1 MKQIYIHLS
10 KLIRY
15 NTMLSK
21 VNIVPRWIIFLLDIF
36 SVSIAYLLA
45 NVIYYDFNFDFLLD
59 IDFSIRY
66 ILFIAICSLSFYL
79 FKMYTGI
86 VRYTSA
92 IDSIRILSTITFSV
106 FVLLVIKLVIQ
117 ANEIERNIPTALII
131 FFALFSFLI
140 LTVYRTIIKIFFL
153 YTKKVNGSRKKTLIY
168 GAGDLGIAVK
178 RTLDHDVRSK
188 NAIVG
193 FLDDNEQKINKVID
207 GTKIYSSQKFSHLI
221 NTLNIEEV
229 IIASHNIPSDRKN
242 EITDVALEKNV
253 NILTL
258 PPVKKI
264 MNGDLNPNQI
274 QKIKIEDLLEREPI
288 KINDDHI
295 LSQTKGKRILVTGAA
310 GSIGSE
316 IASQLGKYEPQMII
330 LCDQAESP
338 LHNLQLDLQ
347 DEFPNQV
354 YHTYIADVRSTKR
367 MQLLFDTFKPH
378 YVYHAAAYKH
388 VPMMENH
395 PLEAVQTNVM
405 GTKNLADLAVEFQVE
420 KFVFVST
427 DKAVN
432 PTNIMGATKRIAEI
446 YVQSLNNHLE
456 NSLGATVHTKFIT
469 TRFGN
474 VLGSN
479 GSVIPRFR
487 DQIQKGGPVTVTHP
501 EITRYFMTIPEA
513 CRLVLEAGTMGQG
526 GEIFVFDMGKSVKIV
541 ELAKKMIRLSGFKPN
556 EDIEIKFTGLRPG
569 EKLYEELLNDLEN
582 TLPTHHEKIMIA
594 KVRENNYDI
603 VCMKIGELQ
612 QRLATQNKNEV
623 VYQMKIIVPEFKS
636 KNSIYEQLDKE
647 IELSN
652 ESENQS

>member
-1 MKQIYIHLS
+1 
-10 KLIRY
+10 
-15 NTMLSK
+15 
-21 VNIVPRWIIFLLDIF
+21 
-36 SVSIAYLLA
+36 
-45 NVIYYDFNFDFLLD
+45 
-59 IDFSIRY
+59 
-66 ILFIAICSLSFYL
+66 
-79 FKMYTGI
+79 
-86 VRYTSA
+86 
-92 IDSIRILSTITFSV
+92 
-106 FVLLVIKLVIQ
+106 
-117 ANEIERNIPTALII
+117 
-131 FFALFSFLI
+131 
-140 LTVYRTIIKIFFL
+140 
-153 YTKKVNGSRKKTLIY
+153 
-168 GAGDLGIAVK
+168 
-178 RTLDHDVRSK
+178 
-188 NAIVG
+188 
-193 FLDDNEQKINKVID
+193 LDDNDQKINKVID
-207 GTKIYSSQKFSHLI
+207 GTKIYSSKKFNHLI
-221 NTLNIEEV
+221 NTLNVEEV
-229 IIASHNIPSDRKN
+229 IIASHNIPSERKN
-242 EITDVALEKNV
+242 AITDIALERNV
-253 NILTL
+253 SILTL

-274 QKIKIEDLLEREPI
+274 QKIKIEDLLERDPI

-295 LSQTKGKRILVTGAA
+295 LNQTKGKRILVTGAA

-354 YHTYIADVRSTKR
+354 YHTYIADIRSTKR
-367 MQLLFDTFKPH
+367 MRLLFETFKPH

-446 YVQSLNNHLE
+446 YVQALNNHLE
-456 NSLGATVHTKFIT
+456 SLSNGDVNTKFIT

-513 CRLVLEAGTMGQG
+513 CRLVLEAGAMGQG

-594 KVRENNYDI
+594 KVRENNYNI
-603 VCMKIGELQ
+603 VSLKLAELKL
-612 QRLATQNKNEV
+612 RLATQNKNEV
-623 VYQMKIIVPEFKS
+623 VYQMKLIVPEFKS

-652 ESENQS
+652 ESENKS

>member
-1 MKQIYIHLS
+1 
-10 KLIRY
+10 
-15 NTMLSK
+15 MLSK

-45 NVIYYDFNFDFLLD
+45 NVIYYDFDFAFLLD

-66 ILFIAICSLSFYL
+66 ILFIGVCSFSFYL

-106 FVLLVIKLVIQ
+106 FILLVIKIIIQ

-153 YTKKVNGSRKKTLIY
+153 YTKKASGSRKKTLIY

-221 NTLNIEEV
+221 KTLNVEEV

-274 QKIKIEDLLEREPI
+274 QKIKIEDLLERAPI

-316 IASQLGKYEPQMII
+316 IATQLGRYEPQMII

-354 YHTYIADVRSTKR
+354 YHTYIADVRSSKR
-367 MQLLFDTFKPH
+367 MQLLFETFKPH

-405 GTKNLADLAVEFQVE
+405 GTKNLADLAVEFKVE

-456 NSLGATVHTKFIT
+456 ASLQDSIHTKFIT

-594 KVRENNYDI
+594 KVRENNYDR
-603 VCMKIGELQ
+603 VLMKIQELQ

-636 KNSIYEQLDKE
+636 KNSIYEQLDRE

-652 ESENQS
+652 KSEN

>member
-1 MKQIYIHLS
+1 
-10 KLIRY
+10 
-15 NTMLSK
+15 MLSK

-45 NVIYYDFNFDFLLD
+45 NVIYYDFDFAFLLD

-66 ILFIAICSLSFYL
+66 ILFIGVCSFSFYL

-106 FVLLVIKLVIQ
+106 FILLVIKIIIQ

-153 YTKKVNGSRKKTLIY
+153 YTKKASGSRKKTLIY

-221 NTLNIEEV
+221 KTLNVEEV

-274 QKIKIEDLLEREPI
+274 QKIKIEDLLERAPI

-316 IASQLGKYEPQMII
+316 IATQLGRYEPQMII

-354 YHTYIADVRSTKR
+354 YHTYIADVRSSKR
-367 MQLLFDTFKPH
+367 MQLLFETFKPH

-456 NSLGATVHTKFIT
+456 ASLQDSIHTKFIT

-594 KVRENNYDI
+594 KVRENNYDS
-603 VCMKIGELQ
+603 VLMKIQKLQ

-636 KNSIYEQLDKE
+636 KNSIYEQLDRE

-652 ESENQS
+652 KSEN

>member
-1 MKQIYIHLS
+1 MKQIYLHLS
-10 KLIRY
+10 KLIKY

-45 NVIYYDFNFDFLLD
+45 NVIYYDFDFAFLLD

-66 ILFIAICSLSFYL
+66 ILFIGVCSFSFYL

-106 FVLLVIKLVIQ
+106 FILLVIKLIIQ

-153 YTKKVNGSRKKTLIY
+153 YTKKASGSRKKTLIY

-221 NTLNIEEV
+221 KTLNVEEV

-316 IASQLGKYEPQMII
+316 IATQLGRYEPQMII

-367 MQLLFDTFKPH
+367 MQLLFETFKPH

-456 NSLGATVHTKFIT
+456 ASLQESIHTKFIT

-603 VCMKIGELQ
+603 VLMKIEELQ

-636 KNSIYEQLDKE
+636 KNSIYEQLDRE

-652 ESENQS
+652 KSEN

>member
-1 MKQIYIHLS
+1 
-10 KLIRY
+10 
-15 NTMLSK
+15 
-21 VNIVPRWIIFLLDIF
+21 
-36 SVSIAYLLA
+36 
-45 NVIYYDFNFDFLLD
+45 
-59 IDFSIRY
+59 
-66 ILFIAICSLSFYL
+66 
-79 FKMYTGI
+79 MYTGI
-86 VRYTSA
+86 IRYTSA
-92 IDSIRILSTITFSV
+92 IDSIRILSTIVFSV
-106 FVLLVIKLVIQ
+106 FILLVLKLIIQ

-188 NAIVG
+188 NAIIG
-193 FLDDNEQKINKVID
+193 FLDDNDQKINKVID
-207 GTKIYSSQKFSHLI
+207 GTKIYSSKKFNHLI
-221 NTLNIEEV
+221 NTLNVEEV
-229 IIASHNIPSDRKN
+229 IIASHNIPSERKN
-242 EITDVALEKNV
+242 EITDIALERNV
-253 NILTL
+253 SILTL

-274 QKIKIEDLLEREPI
+274 QKIKIEDLLERDPI

-347 DEFPNQV
+347 DEFPEQV
-354 YHTYIADVRSTKR
+354 YHTYIADIRSTKR
-367 MQLLFDTFKPH
+367 MRLLFETFKPH

-395 PLEAVQTNVM
+395 PLEAVQTNVL

-456 NSLGATVHTKFIT
+456 SIQDGSTKFIT

-513 CRLVLEAGTMGQG
+513 CRLVLEAGAMGQG

-594 KVRENNYDI
+594 KVRENNYNI
-603 VCMKIGELQ
+603 VSLKLAELKE
-612 QRLATQNKNEV
+612 RLATQNKNEV
-623 VYQMKIIVPEFKS
+623 VYQMKLIVPEFKS

-652 ESENQS
+652 ESENKS

>member
-1 MKQIYIHLS
+1 M
-10 KLIRY
+10 
-15 NTMLSK
+15 
-21 VNIVPRWIIFLLDIF
+21 
-36 SVSIAYLLA
+36 
-45 NVIYYDFNFDFLLD
+45 
-59 IDFSIRY
+59 
-66 ILFIAICSLSFYL
+66 
-79 FKMYTGI
+79 
-86 VRYTSA
+86 
-92 IDSIRILSTITFSV
+92 
-106 FVLLVIKLVIQ
+106 
-117 ANEIERNIPTALII
+117 
-131 FFALFSFLI
+131 
-140 LTVYRTIIKIFFL
+140 
-153 YTKKVNGSRKKTLIY
+153 
-168 GAGDLGIAVK
+168 
-178 RTLDHDVRSK
+178 
-188 NAIVG
+188 
-193 FLDDNEQKINKVID
+193 DDNDQKINKVID
-207 GTKIYSSQKFSHLI
+207 GTKIYSSKKFNHLI
-221 NTLNIEEV
+221 NTLNVEEV
-229 IIASHNIPSDRKN
+229 IIASHNIPSERKN
-242 EITDVALEKNV
+242 AITDIALERNV
-253 NILTL
+253 SILTL

-274 QKIKIEDLLEREPI
+274 QKIKIEDLLERDPI

-295 LSQTKGKRILVTGAA
+295 LNQTKGKRILVTGAA

-354 YHTYIADVRSTKR
+354 YHTYIADIRSTKR
-367 MQLLFDTFKPH
+367 MRLLFETFKPH

-446 YVQSLNNHLE
+446 YVQALNNHLE
-456 NSLGATVHTKFIT
+456 SLSNGDVNTKFIT

-513 CRLVLEAGTMGQG
+513 CRLVLEAGAMGQG

-594 KVRENNYDI
+594 KVRENNYNI
-603 VCMKIGELQ
+603 VSLKLAELKL
-612 QRLATQNKNEV
+612 RLATQNKNEV
-623 VYQMKIIVPEFKS
+623 VYQMKLIVPEFKS

-652 ESENQS
+652 ESENKS

>member
-1 MKQIYIHLS
+1 
-10 KLIRY
+10 
-15 NTMLSK
+15 MLSK
-21 VNIVPRWIIFLLDIF
+21 ISIVPRWIIFLLDIF

-66 ILFIAICSLSFYL
+66 ILFISVCSLSFYL

-86 VRYTSA
+86 IRYTSA
-92 IDSIRILSTITFSV
+92 IDSIRILSTIVFSV
-106 FVLLVIKLVIQ
+106 FMLLIIKLIIQ

-153 YTKKVNGSRKKTLIY
+153 YTKKVNGTRKKTLIY

-188 NAIVG
+188 NAIIG
-193 FLDDNEQKINKVID
+193 FLDDNDQKINKVID
-207 GTKIYSSQKFSHLI
+207 GTKIYSSKKFNHLI
-221 NTLNIEEV
+221 NTLNVEEV
-229 IIASHNIPSDRKN
+229 IIASHNIPSERKN
-242 EITDVALEKNV
+242 EITDIALERNV
-253 NILTL
+253 SILTL

-274 QKIKIEDLLEREPI
+274 QKIKIEDLLERDPI

-295 LSQTKGKRILVTGAA
+295 LNQTKGKRILVTGAA

-354 YHTYIADVRSTKR
+354 YHTYIADIRSTKR
-367 MQLLFDTFKPH
+367 MRLLFETFKPH

-405 GTKNLADLAVEFQVE
+405 GTKNLADLAVEFLVE

-446 YVQSLNNHLE
+446 YVQALNNHLE
-456 NSLGATVHTKFIT
+456 SLSNGDVNTKFIT

-513 CRLVLEAGTMGQG
+513 CRLVLEAGAMGQG

-594 KVRENNYDI
+594 KVRENNYNI
-603 VCMKIGELQ
+603 VSLKLAELEQ
-612 QRLATQNKNEV
+612 QLATQNKNEV
-623 VYQMKIIVPEFKS
+623 VYQMKLIVPEFKS

-652 ESENQS
+652 ESENKS

>member
-1 MKQIYIHLS
+1 
-10 KLIRY
+10 
-15 NTMLSK
+15 MLSK

-221 NTLNIEEV
+221 NTLNVEEV

-316 IASQLGKYEPQMII
+316 IATQLGRYEPQMII

-367 MQLLFDTFKPH
+367 MQLLFETFKPH

-456 NSLGATVHTKFIT
+456 NSLGASVHTKFIT

-652 ESENQS
+652 KSENQS

>member
-1 MKQIYIHLS
+1 
-10 KLIRY
+10 
-15 NTMLSK
+15 MLSK
-21 VNIVPRWIIFLLDIF
+21 ISIVPRWIIFLLDIF

-66 ILFIAICSLSFYL
+66 ILFISVCSLSFYL

-86 VRYTSA
+86 IRYTSA
-92 IDSIRILSTITFSV
+92 IDSIRILSTIVFSV
-106 FVLLVIKLVIQ
+106 FMLLIIKLIIQ

-153 YTKKVNGSRKKTLIY
+153 YTKKVNGTRKKTLIY

-188 NAIVG
+188 NAIIG
-193 FLDDNEQKINKVID
+193 FLDDNDQKINKVID
-207 GTKIYSSQKFSHLI
+207 GTKIYSSKKFNHLI
-221 NTLNIEEV
+221 NTLNVEEV
-229 IIASHNIPSDRKN
+229 IIASHNIPSERKN
-242 EITDVALEKNV
+242 EITDIALERNV
-253 NILTL
+253 SILTL

-274 QKIKIEDLLEREPI
+274 QKIKIEDLLERDPI

-295 LSQTKGKRILVTGAA
+295 LNQTKGKRILVTGAA

-354 YHTYIADVRSTKR
+354 YHTYIADIRSTKR
-367 MQLLFDTFKPH
+367 MRLLFETFKPH

-405 GTKNLADLAVEFQVE
+405 GTKNLADLAVEFLVE

-446 YVQSLNNHLE
+446 YVQALNNHLE
-456 NSLGATVHTKFIT
+456 SLSNREVNTKFIT

-513 CRLVLEAGTMGQG
+513 CRLVLEAGAMGQG

-594 KVRENNYDI
+594 KVRENNYNI
-603 VCMKIGELQ
+603 VSLKLAELKL
-612 QRLATQNKNEV
+612 RLATQNKNEV
-623 VYQMKIIVPEFKS
+623 VYQMKLIVPEFKS

-652 ESENQS
+652 ESENKS

>member
-1 MKQIYIHLS
+1 M
-10 KLIRY
+10 
-15 NTMLSK
+15 
-21 VNIVPRWIIFLLDIF
+21 
-36 SVSIAYLLA
+36 
-45 NVIYYDFNFDFLLD
+45 
-59 IDFSIRY
+59 
-66 ILFIAICSLSFYL
+66 
-79 FKMYTGI
+79 
-86 VRYTSA
+86 
-92 IDSIRILSTITFSV
+92 
-106 FVLLVIKLVIQ
+106 LLVIKLIIQ

-153 YTKKVNGSRKKTLIY
+153 YTKKVNGTRKKTLIY

-188 NAIVG
+188 NAIIG
-193 FLDDNEQKINKVID
+193 FLDDNDQKINKVID
-207 GTKIYSSQKFSHLI
+207 GTKIYSSKKFNHLI
-221 NTLNIEEV
+221 NTLNVEEV
-229 IIASHNIPSDRKN
+229 IIASHNIPSERKN
-242 EITDVALEKNV
+242 EITDIALERHV
-253 NILTL
+253 SILTL

-274 QKIKIEDLLEREPI
+274 QKIKIEDLLERDPI

-295 LSQTKGKRILVTGAA
+295 LNQTKGKRILVTGAA

-367 MQLLFDTFKPH
+367 MRLLFETFKPH

-446 YVQSLNNHLE
+446 YVQALNNHLE
-456 NSLGATVHTKFIT
+456 SLSNGDVNTKFIT

-513 CRLVLEAGTMGQG
+513 CRLVLEAGAMGQG

-594 KVRENNYDI
+594 KVRENNYNI
-603 VCMKIGELQ
+603 VSLKLAELEQ
-612 QRLATQNKNEV
+612 QLATQNKNEV
-623 VYQMKIIVPEFKS
+623 VYQMKLIVPEFKS

-652 ESENQS
+652 ESENKS

>member
-1 MKQIYIHLS
+1 
-10 KLIRY
+10 
-15 NTMLSK
+15 MLSK

-66 ILFIAICSLSFYL
+66 ILFISVCSLSFYL

-92 IDSIRILSTITFSV
+92 IDSIRILSTIIFSV

-117 ANEIERNIPTALII
+117 ANEVERNIPTALII

-207 GTKIYSSQKFSHLI
+207 GTKIYASQKFSHLI

-274 QKIKIEDLLEREPI
+274 QKIRIEDLLERDPI

-316 IASQLGKYEPQMII
+316 IASQLGRYEPQMII

-354 YHTYIADVRSTKR
+354 YHAYIADVRSTKR
-367 MQLLFDTFKPH
+367 MHLLFETFKPH

-446 YVQSLNNHLE
+446 YVQSLNNHLGHTSGG
-456 NSLGATVHTKFIT
+456 NVHTKFIT

-603 VCMKIGELQ
+603 VCIKIDELQ

-652 ESENQS
+652 GPEN

>member
-1 MKQIYIHLS
+1 
-10 KLIRY
+10 
-15 NTMLSK
+15 MLSK
-21 VNIVPRWIIFLLDIF
+21 ISIVPRWIIFLLDIF

-45 NVIYYDFNFDFLLD
+45 NVIYYDFNFGFLLD
-59 IDFSIRY
+59 IDFSIRF
-66 ILFIAICSLSFYL
+66 ILFISVCSLSFYL

-86 VRYTSA
+86 IRYTSA
-92 IDSIRILSTITFSV
+92 IDSIRILSTIIFSV
-106 FVLLVIKLVIQ
+106 FVLLVIKLIIQ

-153 YTKKVNGSRKKTLIY
+153 YTKKVNGTRKKTLIY

-188 NAIVG
+188 NAIIG
-193 FLDDNEQKINKVID
+193 FLDDNDQKINKVID
-207 GTKIYSSQKFSHLI
+207 GTKIYSSKKFNHLI

-242 EITDVALEKNV
+242 EITDIALERNV
-253 NILTL
+253 SILTL

-274 QKIKIEDLLEREPI
+274 QKIKIEDLLERDPI

-295 LSQTKGKRILVTGAA
+295 LNQTKGKRILVTGAA

-354 YHTYIADVRSTKR
+354 YHTYIADIRSTQR
-367 MQLLFDTFKPH
+367 MRLLFETFKPH

-395 PLEAVQTNVM
+395 PLEAVQTNVL

-446 YVQSLNNHLE
+446 YVQSLNHHLE
-456 NSLGATVHTKFIT
+456 NSLSEKTNTKFIT

-513 CRLVLEAGTMGQG
+513 CRLVLEAGAMGQG

-582 TLPTHHEKIMIA
+582 TMPTHHEKIMIA
-594 KVRENNYDI
+594 KVRENNY
-603 VCMKIGELQ
+603 KIISLKIEELKL
-612 QRLATQNKNEV
+612 RLATQNKNEV
-623 VYQMKIIVPEFKS
+623 VHQMKLIVPEFKS

-652 ESENQS
+652 EAENKS

>member
-1 MKQIYIHLS
+1 
-10 KLIRY
+10 
-15 NTMLSK
+15 
-21 VNIVPRWIIFLLDIF
+21 
-36 SVSIAYLLA
+36 
-45 NVIYYDFNFDFLLD
+45 
-59 IDFSIRY
+59 
-66 ILFIAICSLSFYL
+66 
-79 FKMYTGI
+79 
-86 VRYTSA
+86 
-92 IDSIRILSTITFSV
+92 
-106 FVLLVIKLVIQ
+106 
-117 ANEIERNIPTALII
+117 
-131 FFALFSFLI
+131 
-140 LTVYRTIIKIFFL
+140 
-153 YTKKVNGSRKKTLIY
+153 
-168 GAGDLGIAVK
+168 
-178 RTLDHDVRSK
+178 
-188 NAIVG
+188 
-193 FLDDNEQKINKVID
+193 
-207 GTKIYSSQKFSHLI
+207 
-221 NTLNIEEV
+221 
-229 IIASHNIPSDRKN
+229 
-242 EITDVALEKNV
+242 
-253 NILTL
+253 
-258 PPVKKI
+258 
-264 MNGDLNPNQI
+264 
-274 QKIKIEDLLEREPI
+274 
-288 KINDDHI
+288 
-295 LSQTKGKRILVTGAA
+295 
-310 GSIGSE
+310 
-316 IASQLGKYEPQMII
+316 
-330 LCDQAESP
+330 
-338 LHNLQLDLQ
+338 
-347 DEFPNQV
+347 
-354 YHTYIADVRSTKR
+354 

-603 VCMKIGELQ
+603 VSMKIGELQ

-652 ESENQS
+652 ESESQS

>member
-1 MKQIYIHLS
+1 
-10 KLIRY
+10 
-15 NTMLSK
+15 MLSK

-36 SVSIAYLLA
+36 SVSVAYLLA

-66 ILFIAICSLSFYL
+66 ILFIGVCSLSFYL

-193 FLDDNEQKINKVID
+193 FLDDNDQKINKVID

-229 IIASHNIPSDRKN
+229 IIVSHNIPSDRKN

-316 IASQLGKYEPQMII
+316 IATQLGRYEPQMII

-456 NSLGATVHTKFIT
+456 NTLGASVHTKFIT

-594 KVRENNYDI
+594 KVRENNYDR